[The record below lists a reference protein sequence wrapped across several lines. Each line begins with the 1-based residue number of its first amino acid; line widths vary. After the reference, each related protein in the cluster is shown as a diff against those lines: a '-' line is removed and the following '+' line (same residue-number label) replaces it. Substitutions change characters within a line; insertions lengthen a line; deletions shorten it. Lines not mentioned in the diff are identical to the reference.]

1 MPSRNASMRHSNGK
15 SARRPRTAVSVPA
28 TRRRSPTC
36 RATFACGGSGFTQ
49 RTCHSLGVTHAEPQ
63 LDNVSVT
70 ATRCDGGRNRAAA
83 IDHEEITRVKKA
95 AQFGEAGVPDRLDR
109 PVDDHQTHAI
119 TAQPTELG

>member
-1 MPSRNASMRHSNGK
+1 MLAYVQGDVCMRRIRVHTEN
-15 SARRPRTAVSVPA
+15 VPLLA
-28 TRRRSPTC
+28 
-36 RATFACGGSGFTQ
+36 
-49 RTCHSLGVTHAEPQ
+49 VTHAEPQ

-95 AQFGEAGVPDRLDR
+95 AQFGEAGVPDRLGR

-119 TAQPTELG
+119 TAQPTELGREVGAKLRR